1 MKKFLSLLILVS
13 TLILFILDI
22 PGEGQKQPSG
32 GPQSKGGK
40 AGFLLPE
47 THTPLTFAEQKG
59 KSLFDYYCAIC
70 HGDTGNGDG
79 FNSFN
84 LTKQPAKLADPS
96 LMAKLSDA
104 QITAVIKKGG
114 AALNLSTQMP
124 SWGDLFKPSEI
135 PALIAYVRTLSK
147 AGGTGRK

>member
-1 MKKFLSLLILVS
+1 MKKYLSLMLLVS

-22 PGEGQKQPSG
+22 SVEGQNQPSG

-47 THTPLTFAEQKG
+47 THTSLTFVEQKG
-59 KSLFDYYCAIC
+59 KALFDYYCAIC
-70 HGDTGNGDG
+70 HGATGNGDG

-84 LTKQPAKLADPS
+84 LTTPTAKLADPS

-104 QITAVIKKGG
+104 QMIAVIKKGG
-114 AALNLSTQMP
+114 AALNLSIQMP

-135 PALIAYVRTLSK
+135 TTLIAYLHTLSK
-147 AGGTGRK
+147 TGGTGRK